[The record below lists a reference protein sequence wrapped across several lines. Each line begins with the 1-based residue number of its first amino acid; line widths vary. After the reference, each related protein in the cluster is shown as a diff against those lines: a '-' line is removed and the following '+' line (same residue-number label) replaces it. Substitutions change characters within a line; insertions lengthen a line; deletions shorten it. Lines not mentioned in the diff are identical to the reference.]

1 MHREIRDRLTTQK
14 EVCNEQLRKI
24 ISSIT
29 NFVERK
35 LQEAEDERNEMEHP
49 EVFARGDDS
58 QSDFGGDESDREP
71 MPIRSRQQQL
81 IDSLADE
88 ILNADPVIFF
98 SSSSSGT
105 SRANSRRPSVNAMT
119 VSPIKRQMMLPAA
132 PGLSSPPRR
141 RRSSAVPPRAFVES
155 RLGRN
160 LSNAMNGFPPNS
172 AASSRSTSRSRS
184 PMPPNASLESDR
196 QSPSFGVEV
205 GDSDSAIPSTFL
217 ATLQVVIDIAT
228 EVLDTSITALTS
240 RPGSCPELVQ
250 KVQHIGS
257 AWDDHPD
264 WPERGW

>member
-1 MHREIRDRLTTQK
+1 
-14 EVCNEQLRKI
+14 
-24 ISSIT
+24 
-29 NFVERK
+29 
-35 LQEAEDERNEMEHP
+35 
-49 EVFARGDDS
+49 
-58 QSDFGGDESDREP
+58 
-71 MPIRSRQQQL
+71 
-81 IDSLADE
+81 
-88 ILNADPVIFF
+88 
-98 SSSSSGT
+98 
-105 SRANSRRPSVNAMT
+105 MT